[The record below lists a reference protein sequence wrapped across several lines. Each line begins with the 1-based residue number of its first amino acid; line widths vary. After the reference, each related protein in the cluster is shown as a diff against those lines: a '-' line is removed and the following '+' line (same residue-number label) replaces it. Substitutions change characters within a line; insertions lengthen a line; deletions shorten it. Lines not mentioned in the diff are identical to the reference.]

1 MLIHLETSPL
11 SVENFLFFFS
21 FFFFLLLG
29 GFKVLAKRAFQK
41 AAMRSIVK
49 AKKEYNDP
57 RHDCPRCSSNSREKR
72 KRAEMKEDT
81 KV

>member
-41 AAMRSIVK
+41 SGDAYVK
-49 AKKEYNDP
+49 AKKEYNDPP